1 MSNNIGLISKK
12 FHNKPNI
19 SGLLKFKLFAK
30 GDIYIYT
37 TTLKDLFSC
46 FFMFANVC

>member
-30 GDIYIYT
+30 GDIYT
-37 TTLKDLFSC
+37 TALKGLFSC